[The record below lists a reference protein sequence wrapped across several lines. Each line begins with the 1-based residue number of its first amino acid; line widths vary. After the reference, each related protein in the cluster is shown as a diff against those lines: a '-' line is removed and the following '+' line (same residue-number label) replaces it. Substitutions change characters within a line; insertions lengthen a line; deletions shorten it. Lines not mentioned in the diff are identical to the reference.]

1 MVTAYY
7 SVCVL
12 TGFIQTDSCLSASW
26 AHAGRRCLLRS
37 WCQQGERRAQLHWAE
52 PSWNGCRGESASPA
66 SEGHRFSA
74 RKQRLLEQETQ
85 PDRTWKPRAA
95 MTHDGHKR
103 RKRSCLLLHLLL
115 LPSPPP
121 RSQSFSFSRAVQ
133 KQDPW
138 RRGEKGKR
146 RDDAWIAVAPGW
158 TLAPCKVWS
167 LMLPQMFRGMQE
179 GFKETLIG

>member
-12 TGFIQTDSCLSASW
+12 TGFIHTDSCLSASW

-115 LPSPPP
+115 LPFPPP
-121 RSQSFSFSRAVQ
+121 AQNPSPLVALCRN
-133 KQDPW
+133 KTPEEE
-138 RRGEKGKR
+138 GEKGKEEM
-146 RDDAWIAVAPGW
+146 
-158 TLAPCKVWS
+158 
-167 LMLPQMFRGMQE
+167 MLELRWLPVELWPPVMCGLWCCPRCLE
-179 GFKETLIG
+179 GCRKASKRP